1 MNHHDNASAQKHI
14 FILER
19 QRQELISINQKWAK
33 EYNNMVAFYQN
44 KLLTLQASL
53 KHQENAEESKLK
65 CKHLPQ
71 ALEERIHPRILE
83 ERETTPHD
91 LWRHQAEVFKEDFAK
106 ERRDRELLQHKYEE
120 LRQKLTF
127 TSDELHHLKSKATW
141 TRILHPVIECT
152 CKKD

>member
-1 MNHHDNASAQKHI
+1 MTHDDDASARKHV

-53 KHQENAEESKLK
+53 KHQENAEKERTSQ

-71 ALEERIHPRILE
+71 ALEERIHPRTLE
-83 ERETTPHD
+83 GRETTPHD

-106 ERRDRELLQHKYEE
+106 ERRDRELLQRKYEE
-120 LRQKLTF
+120 LRQKLTS
-127 TSDELHHLKSKATW
+127 TSDELHHLKSKVLN
-141 TRILHPVIECT
+141 TRYYRDNR
-152 CKKD
+152 KNK